1 MATKKRVLVFPCGSE
16 IGLELHRSLKN
27 IKVVELYGISSVESN
42 AGKYFFKN
50 YFEPFP
56 FVTSPG
62 FIPALNAFIEE
73 HNIDVVIP
81 ANDDVVLTMA
91 RHRESI
97 KAELITSSFETCDI
111 CRNKDVSY
119 KLFANHPVVKVPKV
133 YDGGEVPAAD
143 FPVFVKPAVGQ
154 GSKGARAISDA
165 DALQEYIKESNG
177 NYVVMERLTGEEYTI
192 DCYTD
197 KNGELK
203 FASARVRNR
212 TLNGISADTFPAHDA
227 QFEVFARAINDTLT
241 LRGPWFFQLKRDRNG
256 MLKLLEISPRI
267 AGSMALARNMGVNIP
282 LLAIYELMGY
292 PVNVMKKDYGIRMD
306 RSLSNQYKLDIEYD
320 TVYLDFDDCVLV
332 NGQVN
337 IEAVD
342 LIYQTHN
349 EGKRVVLVTRHK
361 GNLTETLAKY
371 RLSGLFNE
379 ICHID
384 EQDDKCRYINPEKAI
399 FIDDSYRERKTVYDT
414 YQIPVFDVCE
424 IESLL
429 NKKL

>member
-1 MATKKRVLVFPCGSE
+1 MAAKMRVLVFPCGSE

-27 IKVVELYGISSVESN
+27 IKVVELFGISSIESN

-56 FVTSPG
+56 FITSPE

-73 HNIDVVIP
+73 HKIDVVIP

-91 RHRESI
+91 RNRESI
-97 KAELITSSFETCDI
+97 NADLITSSLETCDI
-111 CRNKDVSY
+111 CRNKAVSY
-119 KLFANHPVVKVPKV
+119 KLFANHPIVKVPHV
-133 YDGGEVPAAD
+133 YEGNVPAAD

-154 GSKGARAISDA
+154 GSKGARAINDA

-177 NYVVMERLTGEEYTI
+177 NYVIMERLTGEEYTI

-197 KNGELK
+197 KTGELK
-203 FASARVRNR
+203 FAGARVRNR
-212 TLNGISADTFPAHDA
+212 TINGISADTFPAFDE
-227 QFEVFARAINDTLT
+227 QFAIVAAAINAEIE
-241 LRGPWFFQLKRDRNG
+241 LRGPWFFQLKRDKEG
-256 MLKLLEISPRI
+256 TLKLLEISPRI

-292 PVNVMKKDYGIRMD
+292 PVNVMKKNYGIRLD
-306 RSLSNQYKLDIEYD
+306 RSLSNVYKLDIEYD
-320 TVYLDFDDCVLV
+320 TVYLDFDDCVIL
-332 NGQVN
+332 NGKVN

-342 LIYQTHN
+342 LIYQIHN
-349 EGKRVVLVTRHK
+349 EGKKVILVTRHK

-371 RLSGLFNE
+371 RLNGLFNE
-379 ICHID
+379 ICHLD

-399 FIDDSYRERKTVYDT
+399 FIDDSYRERKTVFDT